1 MKLLKQRW
9 FAVVVAVLLVAA
21 AVGVSQ
27 YRLRGGG
34 EYAPESASAAQQ
46 WGREN
51 ADAYERFADD
61 DAGLF
66 SDATLETIAEQNA
79 ALDYRYGTI
88 LGLYTTAGVSGDME
102 EAAYDAKDALGLGDG
117 DFLLLLDSGAQDW
130 YLVFGGDLS
139 YYVDN
144 ELEILFRG
152 AMGDLFRSP
161 DREIVNLYTQL
172 EDWCQ
177 DNLPLAQQE
186 GSYTSVFSSIARVLL
201 VLAVLAA
208 LVIAF
213 VAASAVRVG
222 RRVVGGWRPRFFFFG
237 PGPFWRSPWRG
248 PGPFGP
254 PPGPH
259 HGPGPRPG
267 PGPRS
272 SGGRPGGFGGSS
284 RGGFGGSRGGSSRG
298 GGFGGSRGGSSRGGG
313 FGGSRR

>member
-21 AVGVSQ
+21 AVGLSQ
-27 YRLRGGG
+27 FRLRGSGD
-34 EYAPESASAAQQ
+34 YAPESVTAAQQ
-46 WGREN
+46 WGKEN
-51 ADAYERFADD
+51 AAAYERFAEDG
-61 DAGLF
+61 AGLF
-66 SDATLETIAEQNA
+66 SASTLETIAAQNA
-79 ALDYRYGTI
+79 SLDYRFGTI
-88 LGLYTTAGVSGDME
+88 LGLYTLRGVSGDME

-130 YLVFGGDLS
+130 YLVYGGDLS

-152 AMGDLFRSP
+152 AMSDLFRDP
-161 DREIVNLYTQL
+161 DRAVIDLYDDLT
-172 EDWCQ
+172 DWCA

-186 GSYTSVFSSIARVLL
+186 GSHTSLLSTIGKVLL
-201 VLAVLAA
+201 VLMLLAA

-213 VAASAVRVG
+213 VAATAVRFG

-254 PPGPH
+254 PPPGSH

-267 PGPRS
+267 
-272 SGGRPGGFGGSS
+272 GGRPGGF
-284 RGGFGGSRGGSSRG
+284 GGSSRG

>member
-21 AVGVSQ
+21 AVGISQ

-51 ADAYERFADD
+51 ADAYERFVDD
-61 DAGLF
+61 GAGLF

-88 LGLYTTAGVSGDME
+88 LGLYTTAGVAGDME

-117 DFLLLLDSGAQDW
+117 DFLLLLDSSAQDW

-152 AMGDLFRSP
+152 AMGELFRSP
-161 DREIVNLYTQL
+161 DREIVRLYTQL
-172 EDWCQ
+172 EDWCA

-186 GSYTSVFSSIARVLL
+186 ARPTSVLSSIARVLL
-201 VLAVLAA
+201 VVAVLAA
-208 LVIAF
+208 LVMAF
-213 VAASAVRVG
+213 VAASAVRFG
-222 RRVVGGWRPRFFFFG
+222 RRVVGGWRPRFFFG
-237 PGPFWRSPWRG
+237 PGPFWRGPWRG

-284 RGGFGGSRGGSSRG
+284 RGG
-298 GGFGGSRGGSSRGGG
+298 GFGGSRGGSSRGGG